1 MLQFHLPRNDQQ
13 SRHTSV
19 YTYQYINNDMN
30 NVDLKQHVYKKVT
43 VGNQRWTNLDA
54 FNFV

>member
-1 MLQFHLPRNDQQ
+1 
-13 SRHTSV
+13 
-19 YTYQYINNDMN
+19 MN